1 MAYVST
7 PSLVTAASHNGCLAF
22 LAAGYSKDPEGIRR
36 DIATLDAAGTATWG
50 VGFIVW
56 ALEES
61 DVVFEE
67 TLKHNP
73 PFLWFSFGI
82 PTRFTTR
89 ARDVLPNVKIFVQVQ
104 SVAEAILA
112 AESFGTDA
120 VVVQGREAGGHGVGD
135 TASVFTLLPEAA
147 DAVDEK
153 VLVLAAGGITDGR
166 QLAACL
172 LLGADGV
179 VMGTRFA
186 VCDESGMHPYAKDRI
201 VAAGE
206 GGKFTTRTRLY
217 NKLRRQNWPMP
228 YDFRV
233 LKNSATNAGDL
244 HEVSDNDYS
253 SLESLHDAAVASKN
267 KTPAD
272 FDFIAVACG
281 EGVGLIKERTTTAD
295 LIASLMA
302 NAEAHAQSKA

>member
-67 TLKHNP
+67 V
-73 PFLWFSFGI
+73 S
-82 PTRFTTR
+82 
-89 ARDVLPNVKIFVQVQ
+89 LPLLVQ

-153 VLVLAAGGITDGR
+153 VLVLAAGGITD
-166 QLAACL
+166 
-172 LLGADGV
+172 GADGV